1 MTGINDGKFTIS
13 KGQGISQ
20 AIAEEIGLTKEQCK
34 KVDWKSVFQIVN
46 EAKGKEGNTVN
57 WGGGNESFVPASQ
70 KYVVHEGDEF
80 EFSQEMWKKI
90 TDVVSNSLNK
100 TKQTKEFKADDL
112 KFTVSDAK
120 AQKEY
125 DRANQ
130 ILTDVANMNPKLKVI
145 DDNGI
150 KQIKLPNGGQ
160 IRIVLNDDNSIET
173 VAILGNINGKPIGV
187 NYNSDWVGT
196 PTDGGHTMD
205 NILGNN
211 QIGSTGPLPKD
222 YNWNAIQQVAK
233 QILGMQ

>member
-1 MTGINDGKFTIS
+1 MTGINDGKFEIK

-34 KVDWKSVFQIVN
+34 KVDWKSVFEIVN
-46 EAKGKEGNTVN
+46 EAKGKEGNNVN
-57 WGGGNESFVPASQ
+57 WDGGSDSFIPANQ
-70 KYVVHEGDEF
+70 KYIVHTGDKI

-90 TDVVSNSLNK
+90 TDVVSNSINK
-100 TKQTKEFKADDL
+100 TKQTKKFKADDL

-125 DRANQ
+125 DRANH
-130 ILTDVANMNPKLKVI
+130 ILTTVANMNPKLKVI

-160 IRIVLNDDNSIET
+160 IRIVLDENNNIET
-173 VAILGNINGKPIGV
+173 VAILGNNDGKQIGV
-187 NYNSDWVGT
+187 NYTSDWIGT
-196 PTDGGHTMD
+196 PTDGGNTM
-205 NILGNN
+205 NYILGNN
-211 QIGSTGPLPKD
+211 RIGATGPLPKD
-222 YNWNAIQQVAK
+222 YKWIAIQQVAK